1 MSKKL
6 NIVLVHGAWADGS
19 SWSKVIPALQEADFK
34 VVATQH
40 HLLSLAD
47 DTDTVRRAVEALDG
61 PVLLVGHS
69 YGGAVITEAAQHCPG
84 VTGLVY
90 IAAFAPDKGE
100 SIAILAASG
109 PVAPPGA
116 AAIRPDKY
124 GMLWIDRDLYADNFC
139 QDVDKTTAS
148 VMAAAQKPVSAESFD
163 GKITEAGWKKLPCWY
178 QVSSL
183 DRMIPPEAEQFMA
196 HRINAKTISL
206 PSGHASMVSHAEEIA
221 DFILDAAYSLSASIA
236 AAVEMQS

>member
-19 SWSKVIPALQEADFK
+19 SWSKVIPLLEDAGFT

-47 DTDTVRRAVEALDG
+47 DAETVRRAAEALEG

-69 YGGAVITEAAQHCPG
+69 YGGAVITEAAPNCPN

-100 SIAILAASG
+100 SLSILAAGG
-109 PVAPPGA
+109 PTTPPGA

-124 GMLWIDRDLYADNFC
+124 GMLWIDRNLFADNFC
-139 QDVDKTTAS
+139 QDVDKITAG
-148 VMAAAQKPVSAESFD
+148 VMATAQKPVSLAAFD
-163 GKITEAGWKKLPCWY
+163 GKITEAGWKKLPSWY
-178 QVSSL
+178 QVSTS

-196 HRINAKTISL
+196 QRINAKTISL
-206 PSGHASMVSHAEEIA
+206 AASHTSMVSHPDEIA
-221 DFILDAAYSLSASIA
+221 EFILDAADSLSASITA
-236 AAVEMQS
+236 SAEMQS